1 VVGGEPVE
9 DITITNQNGESI
21 CLGHRG
27 PFFLE
32 KIEGL
37 GEVGVGIESQKA
49 PHQDGST
56 YIDNTLEN
64 RALSMEGT
72 IIAKG
77 NPEALPA
84 ARRKLQRVLNPKLG
98 EAVIIYRQ
106 GERVKEITG
115 MAESTPVFPGGKGRR
130 GHYYQKFLLHLIC
143 HQPFWQDQFT
153 ESREIVTW
161 IGGMTFPLLLP
172 ARFAM
177 KGLPVINVV
186 NMGDVETP
194 VKIEFQG
201 PATNPKIENRTTG
214 EYIQVQRNLSLG
226 DTLLLTTDFGAKRVE
241 INGVNAFHYIDLNSV
256 FWQLRPGDNIV
267 EYSSDEP
274 TEPAAVVI
282 SYRNRYVGV

>member
-1 VVGGEPVE
+1 
-9 DITITNQNGESI
+9 
-21 CLGHRG
+21 
-27 PFFLE
+27 
-32 KIEGL
+32 
-37 GEVGVGIESQKA
+37 
-49 PHQDGST
+49 
-56 YIDNTLEN
+56 
-64 RALSMEGT
+64 
-72 IIAKG
+72 
-77 NPEALPA
+77 
-84 ARRKLQRVLNPKLG
+84 
-98 EAVIIYRQ
+98 
-106 GERVKEITG
+106 
-115 MAESTPVFPGGKGRR
+115 
-130 GHYYQKFLLHLIC
+130 
-143 HQPFWQDQFT
+143 
-153 ESREIVTW
+153 
-161 IGGMTFPLLLP
+161 
-172 ARFAM
+172 M

-282 SYRNRYVGV
+282 SYRNRYVGRMAEHYRFFNSMVDMMCEHSADFIEHLPVFAMVLIRRMAKQAKGIARRPGGGGCPGHLVFGAMYQMPPDF

>member
-1 VVGGEPVE
+1 ME

-21 CLGHRG
+21 CLGRRG

-37 GEVGVGIESQKA
+37 GEVEVGIESQKA
-49 PHQDGST
+49 PYQDGST

-98 EAVIIYRQ
+98 EVVIIYRQ
-106 GERVKEITG
+106 GEKVKKITG

-143 HQPFWQDQFT
+143 HQPFWLDQFT

-161 IGGMTFPLLLP
+161 IGGMIFPLLLP
-172 ARFAM
+172 SRFAM

>member
-1 VVGGEPVE
+1 ME

-98 EAVIIYRQ
+98 EGSDHLSQR
-106 GERVKEITG
+106 ESVKEITG
-115 MAESTPVFPGGKGRR
+115 WRRAHRYFPG
-130 GHYYQKFLLHLIC
+130 
-143 HQPFWQDQFT
+143 
-153 ESREIVTW
+153 
-161 IGGMTFPLLLP
+161 
-172 ARFAM
+172 
-177 KGLPVINVV
+177 
-186 NMGDVETP
+186 
-194 VKIEFQG
+194 
-201 PATNPKIENRTTG
+201 
-214 EYIQVQRNLSLG
+214 
-226 DTLLLTTDFGAKRVE
+226 
-241 INGVNAFHYIDLNSV
+241 
-256 FWQLRPGDNIV
+256 
-267 EYSSDEP
+267 
-274 TEPAAVVI
+274 
-282 SYRNRYVGV
+282 

>member
-1 VVGGEPVE
+1 ME

-37 GEVGVGIESQKA
+37 GEVEVGIESQKA
-49 PHQDGST
+49 PYQDGST

-98 EAVIIYRQ
+98 EVVIIYRQ
-106 GERVKEITG
+106 GEKVKKITG

-143 HQPFWQDQFT
+143 HQPFWLDQFT

-172 ARFAM
+172 SRFAM
-177 KGLPVINVV
+177 KVLPGIIVV
-186 NMGDVETP
+186 NMLDVETP
-194 VKIEFQG
+194 VKIEFQV

-214 EYIQVQRNLSLG
+214 
-226 DTLLLTTDFGAKRVE
+226 
-241 INGVNAFHYIDLNSV
+241 
-256 FWQLRPGDNIV
+256 
-267 EYSSDEP
+267 
-274 TEPAAVVI
+274 
-282 SYRNRYVGV
+282 

>member
-1 VVGGEPVE
+1 ME

-21 CLGHRG
+21 CLGRRG

-37 GEVGVGIESQKA
+37 GEVEVGIESQKA
-49 PHQDGST
+49 PYQDGST

-98 EAVIIYRQ
+98 EVVIIYRQ
-106 GERVKEITG
+106 GEKVKKITG

-143 HQPFWQDQFT
+143 HQPFWLDQFT

-161 IGGMTFPLLLP
+161 NGDPAAKDYRQASPLDHHLFVPL
-172 ARFAM
+172 ATRALAQF
-177 KGLPVINVV
+177 
-186 NMGDVETP
+186 P
-194 VKIEFQG
+194 VKDDAYLPFVDYKPSFLQRICRLFMG
-201 PATNPKIENRTTG
+201 VYINLKFPRLMPAPSPKKALVIVYFPYKVKLCVDNPDRH
-214 EYIQVQRNLSLG
+214 
-226 DTLLLTTDFGAKRVE
+226 LLHHL
-241 INGVNAFHYIDLNSV
+241 
-256 FWQLRPGDNIV
+256 
-267 EYSSDEP
+267 EP
-274 TEPAAVVI
+274 
-282 SYRNRYVGV
+282 